1 MPGDETSSQPPND
14 PGSMSW
20 ESTTNYNP
28 RIAQDEHRR
37 WATFLAQIA
46 TSSGDAGVLGNFP
59 QEVEQEV
66 ERLMAIHAK
75 EIERLKEMHAQMDAK
90 KDAKLAFETER
101 AEEYKETVL
110 KQEKRIENLFKDFD
124 LHEWRIPPPP
134 PN

>member
-1 MPGDETSSQPPND
+1 MPEDETSSQPPND

-59 QEVEQEV
+59 QEVEQEI
-66 ERLMAIHAK
+66 ELLKAIHAK
-75 EIERLKEMHAQMDAK
+75 EFKEMDARNI
-90 KDAKLAFETER
+90 AKLAFETER
-101 AEEYKETVL
+101 TEEAQEEVL
-110 KQEKRIENLFKDFD
+110 KQRQVIENLLK
-124 LHEWRIPPPP
+124 RIFPPPP
-134 PN
+134 SPN

>member
-1 MPGDETSSQPPND
+1 MPEDETSSQPPND

-46 TSSGDAGVLGNFP
+46 TSSGDAGVLGNFVP
-59 QEVEQEV
+59 PIVVQEV
-66 ERLMAIHAK
+66 ERLVAIHAK
-75 EIERLKEMHAQMDAK
+75 EIERLEAMHAQ
-90 KDAKLAFETER
+90 KLAFETER

-110 KQEKRIENLFKDFD
+110 KQEQRIENLFKDFD
-124 LHEWRIPPPP
+124 LHDWRIPPPP